1 MPKKSSKLMTD
12 NIKKATKTVDNNIKK
27 VIEKVEDP
35 KLWEST
41 TLLFF
46 IPLIVLIIIM
56 ISYLIYVE
64 IYKNDKEKEKK

>member
-1 MPKKSSKLMTD
+1 MPKKSTKLIND
-12 NIKKATKTVDNNIKK
+12 NIKKATNTIDKNFKR

-56 ISYLIYVE
+56 IAYLIYRE
-64 IYKNDKEKEKK
+64 IHNKYKKDKK